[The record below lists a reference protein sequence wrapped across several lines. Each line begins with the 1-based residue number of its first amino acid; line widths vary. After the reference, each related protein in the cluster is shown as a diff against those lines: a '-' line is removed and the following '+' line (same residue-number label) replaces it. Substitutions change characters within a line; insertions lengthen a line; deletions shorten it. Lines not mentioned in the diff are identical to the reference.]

1 MAICYFVRAALCHP
15 AGGFLFCFFFAKT
28 SLNPAF
34 TVMQEHQQSAPR
46 QDLPFPC
53 PVSVNHTAKVCKP
66 CFSLG
71 TRKICL
77 VLADKYEG
85 AVCLKRGLGYQN
97 LTECGYSEGK
107 QREETLVPSFF
118 AYLVF
123 SSLVLSFSAFASA
136 MSFCFH
142 F

>member
-1 MAICYFVRAALCHP
+1 M
-15 AGGFLFCFFFAKT
+15 LFCKSSTVSSSWWLFVLLFLCKDKYKPSFYSNAGASAKCTKAGFA
-28 SLNPAF
+28 
-34 TVMQEHQQSAPR
+34 
-46 QDLPFPC
+46 LPMPC
-53 PVSVNHTAKVCKP
+53 SVNHTAKVCKP

-71 TRKICL
+71 TRKIYL

-97 LTECGYSEGK
+97 LTECGYSKGK